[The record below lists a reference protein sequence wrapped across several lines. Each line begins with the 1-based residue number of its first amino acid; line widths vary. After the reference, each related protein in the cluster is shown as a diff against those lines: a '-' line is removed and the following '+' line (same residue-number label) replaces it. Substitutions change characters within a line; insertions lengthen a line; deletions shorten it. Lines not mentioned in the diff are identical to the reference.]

1 MPGEVQDRK
10 KYQRIMDSSSVFR
23 EWNCARYIGS
33 GSFGTVLEIHKKRG
47 GEISALK
54 VIPIPLTENE
64 FREKQQEL
72 GDDPQL
78 LRLEFNDQIKKVRE
92 KEIGV
97 LEQCRGQRNI
107 VQVYESDV
115 VPNPDNPICSYI
127 LIRMEMLYKIEDYL
141 RGKTQKD
148 VLRMFRDIAQA
159 LDFLESRRMLHRDIK
174 RANIMINQSGDFKL
188 TDFGEARDILTKNAA
203 STKAGTPYFMA
214 PEVWSGQR
222 YDSRADI
229 YSLAMT
235 VYNCLY
241 QFRYPFQQ
249 LGARSEVSAYEANQ
263 KRLEGRPIPPI
274 EGVDP
279 RLNEILLRCLQ
290 YEPSERYPSARLLL
304 EDINRLMSSRNFT
317 NEKLIYPGKVTSEG
331 SSIGTYKPVPRGH
344 GRIWAIVGGAV
355 ALVGAIVAIV
365 LLVPKPVLPI
375 PGDVT
380 ATPTVAMET
389 PQALRIDELTINGM
403 AAGGEPV
410 QISMGTIT
418 IKWSSVGEVDHYTLS
433 VKNGGGRAI
442 IGPYE
447 IAAGNTTAYISADD
461 ATLLTQEEVYT
472 IDLSAVPG
480 GSAQEAVSASAGF
493 MIRTG
498 EESGKTGTYK
508 VTYGFD
514 ESAPANPPVLPPET
528 SYQEGAE
535 VTVAGNLTYPGYTF
549 NGWRVDGVEVSD
561 GKFTMPNRDVTI
573 IGSWSVEEHT
583 VRYAYNEPVPE
594 DAPPLPEP
602 ELHAYGTPVKVAPS
616 PELEGYTFSG
626 WNYGDFT
633 MGNDDMTITGSWT
646 INQHAVNY
654 AFQGDAPEGAAM
666 PALSGEVHEYGD
678 TVTLPEVPEVEG
690 YQFTW
695 SVNGAAI
702 EGNTFTV
709 PDAEVE
715 VTGIWKPGSYSV
727 TYSYVGD
734 VPEGAPAA
742 PEMNGYEYGQTVT
755 IERTPTMPGYAVTE
769 WQTGASLE
777 MTGDGQ
783 FVMPHED
790 VAFTGEWIANPHTVT
805 FIYTGNLS
813 SAMPGAP
820 EPQTHGTGE
829 DVELPWPE
837 AEGYTFRGWT
847 AANLEIVDNH
857 ITMPDAD
864 VRLAGS
870 WEVNRHQVSY
880 VYDGDVPEG
889 APELPEASELQF
901 GATGKV
907 ATVAGIEGYSFS
919 GWTADN
925 ASVDA
930 NGTFTVPD
938 ADVVFHGSWTANVHH
953 VSFRFTGDVPAG
965 AEDLLPAALDCAYGE
980 DVTLGPIA
988 LTGYGF
994 SGWSAEG
1001 VAIENGAFTMPDA
1014 DVELTGSWELGVYTV
1029 SYRYT
1034 GGALPEGA
1042 PELPEDARHS
1052 YGESVQLFVPELTGY
1067 SFSGWRAENAD
1078 IQDGAFTMPDGDV
1091 ELTGGWRKNSYAVRF
1106 EYDESAPTTVR
1117 LPDSNIYGYGDA
1129 IPMPVPY
1136 AEGYTFL
1143 GWTAN
1148 GEAVEGD
1155 TYTMPDGEVTF
1166 VGSWQV
1172 NTHVLRF
1179 EYDESAPENAPAL
1192 PEDVE
1197 YAYGHYVMPLAPTME
1212 GFTFTGWML
1221 DGTDA
1226 GMGFNMPDSDVTL
1239 VGAWVRNAH
1248 AAIFGYDESAPLGAP
1263 EPNYGEIYEYGQ
1275 EVTLPAPEA
1284 EGYDF
1289 NGWSSDDVA
1298 ISGDTFIMPDGD
1310 VTFVGGW
1317 TVRRHAV
1324 RFEYDESAPEGAP
1337 ALPEDADYAYGQT
1350 VILLPPQ
1357 LAGYTFTGW
1366 TAEGVEIADNSFAMP
1381 DFDVTLVGHWEE
1393 IRYTVTF
1400 DAAGGD
1406 PIPEA
1411 QSVSAFGQAAEPQT
1425 QPGMPGQRFICWLLN
1440 GQPYDFS
1447 APVEGDITLTAQW
1460 LLDVVAEVPQS
1471 LRFSQMD
1478 GDGNISPQDI
1488 FIRLGD
1494 GTDLNEEQ
1502 QARVSILRTGVGED
1516 TLFAGDGIKWSRH
1529 GIEFG
1534 DSLWQEG
1541 GLYTLEFRFDGVA
1554 FDRRDVT
1561 FALYSGDAAPDFSD
1575 EASGEGNAQ
1584 SWDLS
1589 MGAPE
1594 HLWLK
1599 VQTAAGEATPP
1610 AITLYYSNE
1619 IDTFYT
1625 MVDRITPIRAEF
1637 IAEDGQAMSA
1647 WLWDVAP
1654 KWGEFQ
1660 SAFGAQPVSLYMSAS
1675 FIESDTA
1682 DQPYEVLWDWMNFD
1696 EETLR
1701 AQMRAQGYVFPD
1713 EAVEEEADAEAPVTE
1728 G

>member
-594 DAPPLPEP
+594 DAPPLPES
-602 ELHAYGTPVKVAPS
+602 EKYAYDTPVRVAPS
-616 PELEGYTFSG
+616 PELKGYTFTG
-626 WNYGDFT
+626 WTVYKAPDDGSREEIPVEGNSFT
-633 MGNDDMTITGSWT
+633 MPAANVVIVGSWT
-646 INQHAVNY
+646 VNQHTVSY
-654 AFQGDAPEGAAM
+654 A
-666 PALSGEVHEYGD
+666 
-678 TVTLPEVPEVEG
+678 
-690 YQFTW
+690 
-695 SVNGAAI
+695 
-702 EGNTFTV
+702 
-709 PDAEVE
+709 
-715 VTGIWKPGSYSV
+715 YSEP
-727 TYSYVGD
+727 
-734 VPEGAPAA
+734 VPEGAPALPAATEYAYGVAVTVA
-742 PEMNGYEYGQTVT
+742 PA
-755 IERTPTMPGYAVTE
+755 PTM
-769 WQTGASLE
+769 
-777 MTGDGQ
+777 
-783 FVMPHED
+783 
-790 VAFTGEWIANPHTVT
+790 
-805 FIYTGNLS
+805 
-813 SAMPGAP
+813 
-820 EPQTHGTGE
+820 
-829 DVELPWPE
+829 
-837 AEGYTFRGWT
+837 EGYTFTGWNYSDFT
-847 AANLEIVDNH
+847 MGDDDVV
-857 ITMPDAD
+857 ITGGW
-864 VRLAGS
+864 V
-870 WEVNRHQVSY
+870 VNGYKVTYAFDDSA
-880 VYDGDVPEG
+880 PEG
-889 APELPEASELQF
+889 AQVPPEDTISFGAPLELPE
-901 GATGKV
+901 
-907 ATVAGIEGYSFS
+907 
-919 GWTADN
+919 
-925 ASVDA
+925 
-930 NGTFTVPD
+930 
-938 ADVVFHGSWTANVHH
+938 
-953 VSFRFTGDVPAG
+953 PAM
-965 AEDLLPAALDCAYGE
+965 
-980 DVTLGPIA
+980 T
-988 LTGYGF
+988 
-994 SGWSAEG
+994 
-1001 VAIENGAFTMPDA
+1001 
-1014 DVELTGSWELGVYTV
+1014 
-1029 SYRYT
+1029 
-1034 GGALPEGA
+1034 
-1042 PELPEDARHS
+1042 
-1052 YGESVQLFVPELTGY
+1052 
-1067 SFSGWRAENAD
+1067 
-1078 IQDGAFTMPDGDV
+1078 
-1091 ELTGGWRKNSYAVRF
+1091 
-1106 EYDESAPTTVR
+1106 
-1117 LPDSNIYGYGDA
+1117 
-1129 IPMPVPY
+1129 
-1136 AEGYTFL
+1136 GYTFL
-1143 GWTAN
+1143 GWKSKDVEADEN
-1148 GEAVEGD
+1148 GG
-1155 TYTMPDGEVTF
+1155 YTMPSHDVTF
-1166 VGSWQV
+1166 VGSWQI
-1172 NTHVLRF
+1172 NTHTVTYSYLN
-1179 EYDESAPENAPAL
+1179 APENAPEL
-1192 PEDVE
+1192 PTGGDYKFGDTVD
-1197 YAYGHYVMPLAPTME
+1197 LAPAPGRMFRRECSQWTLPGNATPVGVDE
-1212 GFTFTGWML
+1212 QTG
-1221 DGTDA
+1221 A
-1226 GMGFNMPDSDVTL
+1226 PVSFRMPDADVVI
-1239 VGAWVRNAH
+1239 VGNWVAL
-1248 AAIFGYDESAPLGAP
+1248 ESKTSL
-1263 EPNYGEIYEYGQ
+1263 
-1275 EVTLPAPEA
+1275 
-1284 EGYDF
+1284 
-1289 NGWSSDDVA
+1289 
-1298 ISGDTFIMPDGD
+1298 
-1310 VTFVGGW
+1310 
-1317 TVRRHAV
+1317 
-1324 RFEYDESAPEGAP
+1324 
-1337 ALPEDADYAYGQT
+1337 
-1350 VILLPPQ
+1350 
-1357 LAGYTFTGW
+1357 
-1366 TAEGVEIADNSFAMP
+1366 
-1381 DFDVTLVGHWEE
+1381 
-1393 IRYTVTF
+1393 
-1400 DAAGGD
+1400 
-1406 PIPEA
+1406 IP
-1411 QSVSAFGQAAEPQT
+1411 
-1425 QPGMPGQRFICWLLN
+1425 WLLLLFFLLSLST
-1440 GQPYDFS
+1440 G
-1447 APVEGDITLTAQW
+1447 LTIY
-1460 LLDVVAEVPQS
+1460 L
-1471 LRFSQMD
+1471 
-1478 GDGNISPQDI
+1478 I
-1488 FIRLGD
+1488 
-1494 GTDLNEEQ
+1494 
-1502 QARVSILRTGVGED
+1502 
-1516 TLFAGDGIKWSRH
+1516 
-1529 GIEFG
+1529 
-1534 DSLWQEG
+1534 
-1541 GLYTLEFRFDGVA
+1541 
-1554 FDRRDVT
+1554 
-1561 FALYSGDAAPDFSD
+1561 
-1575 EASGEGNAQ
+1575 
-1584 SWDLS
+1584 
-1589 MGAPE
+1589 
-1594 HLWLK
+1594 
-1599 VQTAAGEATPP
+1599 ATKDK
-1610 AITLYYSNE
+1610 Y
-1619 IDTFYT
+1619 
-1625 MVDRITPIRAEF
+1625 R
-1637 IAEDGQAMSA
+1637 
-1647 WLWDVAP
+1647 
-1654 KWGEFQ
+1654 
-1660 SAFGAQPVSLYMSAS
+1660 
-1675 FIESDTA
+1675 
-1682 DQPYEVLWDWMNFD
+1682 
-1696 EETLR
+1696 
-1701 AQMRAQGYVFPD
+1701 
-1713 EAVEEEADAEAPVTE
+1713 
-1728 G
+1728 